1 MNKFVNSKL
10 SDLAVDLFRK
20 KNRKGVCVIMDNL
33 IKKTILTG
41 LGVISLTREK
51 AEKLVKDLVKEGEV
65 SKGEGSKLVKDLLEK
80 AETNK
85 KAIEKQVE
93 NTVKNVLKKLS
104 IPSRKEVIDLDNKI
118 EKLDKKLDK
127 K

>member
-1 MNKFVNSKL
+1 
-10 SDLAVDLFRK
+10 
-20 KNRKGVCVIMDNL
+20 MDNL

-41 LGVISLTREK
+41 LGIASLTKEK
-51 AEKLVKDLVKEGEV
+51 AEKLVKDLIKEGEV
-65 SKGEGSKLVKDLLEK
+65 SQGEGSKLVKELLEK

-93 NTVKNVLKKLS
+93 GVVKNALKKLN
-104 IPSRKEVIDLDNKI
+104 IPSRKEVVDLDKKI
-118 EKLDKKLDK
+118 EKLDKKLGK